1 MDNFPRWD
9 VTGDFILKIKVA
21 IERWCF
27 ETTIFSAGLFI
38 NDLGTRNANSQ
49 ILLCQ
54 GLFRILLMISKLA
67 LACFLNGEKIKIKF
81 FLKKIASKETMNPTV
96 NWRLCSPK

>member
-67 LACFLNGEKIKIKF
+67 LACFLNGEKNKNQVLF
-81 FLKKIASKETMNPTV
+81 KKNCKQGNHEPHSKLEIVFP
-96 NWRLCSPK
+96 

>member
-67 LACFLNGEKIKIKF
+67 PACFLNGENKNQV
-81 FLKKIASKETMNPTV
+81 LSKKICMQGNHEPHSKLEIVFP
-96 NWRLCSPK
+96 